1 MGTKNFK
8 KGSNDNDIFRLIKT
22 SCSFVWLGLLFVFIR
37 GFFFLPELKD
47 LIHEHTRN
55 KKHENTRNE
64 DHEKTQRTSIQDMPK
79 YIAFLRAINV
89 GGHTVKMDQLRKLF
103 EELGFSNV
111 ETFIASGNVI
121 FDSAFKSTP
130 TLEKKIES
138 FLHKS
143 LGYPVATFLRTPD
156 ELASASRYKP
166 FPKLKADAGHTIYI
180 GFMSGEPEK
189 ESQTKLIA
197 AATEID
203 AFHVHGREIYWLCR
217 AKKFSESTFSGAR
230 LEKTLGR
237 ATTLRNSTTVRK
249 LVDKYA
255 PA

>member
-1 MGTKNFK
+1 
-8 KGSNDNDIFRLIKT
+8 
-22 SCSFVWLGLLFVFIR
+22 
-37 GFFFLPELKD
+37 
-47 LIHEHTRN
+47 
-55 KKHENTRNE
+55 
-64 DHEKTQRTSIQDMPK
+64 MPK

-89 GGHTVKMDQLRKLF
+89 GGHTVKMDQLRGLF
-103 EELGFSNV
+103 EKLGFTNV

-121 FDSAFKSTP
+121 FDSSSKSAA

-138 FLHKS
+138 FLHQS
-143 LGYPVATFLRTPD
+143 LGYPVATFLRTPA
-156 ELASASRYKP
+156 ELANVSCYKP
-166 FPKLKADAGHTIYI
+166 FAKMKDVAGHTIYI

-189 ESQTKLIA
+189 ESQAKLIA

-203 AFHVHGREIYWLCR
+203 AFHVHGRELYWLCR
-217 AKKFSESTFSGAR
+217 AKRFSDTPFSGAR

-255 PA
+255 PG